1 MQQYSRIFIFQ
12 TSPGYGVCNTPNEW
26 EIRSDLAKLLNV
38 DTEMKEC
45 VEASGGEE
53 SFNNALAQ
61 SGLAE
66 IEIENKLD
74 KEKVEI

>member
-1 MQQYSRIFIFQ
+1 
-12 TSPGYGVCNTPNEW
+12 
-26 EIRSDLAKLLNV
+26 
-38 DTEMKEC
+38 MKEC

-74 KEKVEI
+74 KEKVKFNITLYIFGDIRS

>member
-1 MQQYSRIFIFQ
+1 
-12 TSPGYGVCNTPNEW
+12 
-26 EIRSDLAKLLNV
+26 
-38 DTEMKEC
+38 MKEC

-74 KEKVEI
+74 KEKVKFNITF